1 MGIVA
6 SVMGFCKWAMGWG
19 LGIAES
25 IAAVI
30 VIGFSVDYVVHLGH
44 MYRLRV
50 TIITIGTPGLT
61 EIHLR
66 FEMPTLIPIPMARNS
81 WVD

>member
-1 MGIVA
+1 MMGIVA

-44 MYRLRV
+44 MYRPRV
-50 TIITIGTPGLT
+50 TIITIGTPPGLT
-61 EIHLR
+61 EIFTCVLR
-66 FEMPTLIPIPMARNS
+66 CRHR
-81 WVD
+81 

>member
-50 TIITIGTPGLT
+50 TIVMLGTSGLT
-61 EIHLR
+61 EVYLR
-66 FEMPTLIPIPMARNS
+66 FAIPRR
-81 WVD
+81 